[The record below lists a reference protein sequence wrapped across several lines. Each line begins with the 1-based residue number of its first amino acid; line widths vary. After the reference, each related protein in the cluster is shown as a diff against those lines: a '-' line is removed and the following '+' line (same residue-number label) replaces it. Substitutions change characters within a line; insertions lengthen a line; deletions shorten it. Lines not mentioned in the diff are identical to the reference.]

1 MKNKSLEVIKSKIKL
16 RVSGKNVNR
25 YLLRLS
31 KNHISLLSVLKKSKD
46 EYDIL
51 IYFKDY
57 ELAQKLN
64 TIYDIH
70 IIEYG
75 GWEQE
80 KKYLKKNKWIFLA
93 LIFSL
98 LFLFF
103 LSRLI
108 FEVEIVTNDQAMKNR
123 LLKELKE
130 LSIDKYHF
138 QKSYQELQTIK
149 TKLLETHHDDIE
161 WLEIERIGTKYRVR
175 FEPRIIEPDK
185 KTTKERHLIA
195 KKNAIIKK
203 VESSTGQIVKGK
215 NDYVKKGDIIVS
227 GYISLNDSVK
237 KTVSATGTVYG
248 EVWYEVDVF
257 YPFGYYEETKTGRK
271 KEVYVIEFLSHRI
284 ELLNFHPFYDKI
296 INSSTILEKRGFPIR
311 FTKEKQEE
319 VNIIS
324 SIETVEEATL
334 KAVDL
339 ANKKIE
345 SKLNEEEYVLKYKII
360 NREIENNGVRLKV
373 FFSVYEDIT
382 DYLEIAPYVE
392 EKDEGDNS

>member
-227 GYISLNDSVK
+227 VYISLNDSVK

-284 ELLNFHPFYDKI
+284 ELFNFHPFYDKI

>member
-25 YLLRLS
+25 YLFRLS

-284 ELLNFHPFYDKI
+284 ELFNFHPFYDKI

>member
-175 FEPRIIEPDK
+175 FEPRIIAPDK

-257 YPFGYYEETKTGRK
+257 FFFFYYEETKTGRK

-284 ELLNFHPFYDKI
+284 ELFNFHPFYDKI

>member
-16 RVSGKNVNR
+16 KVSGKNVNR

-31 KNHISLLSVLKKSKD
+31 KNHISLLSVSKKSKD

-93 LIFSL
+93 LFFSL

-108 FEVEIVTNDQAMKNR
+108 FEVEIVTNDQAMKKR

-185 KTTKERHLIA
+185 EKTKERHLIA
-195 KKNAIIKK
+195 RKNAIIRK
-203 VESSTGQIVKGK
+203 VESSTGQILKGK

-271 KEVYVIEFLSHRI
+271 KQVYVIEFLSHRI
-284 ELLNFHPFYDKI
+284 ELFNFYPFYDKI
-296 INSSTILEKRGFPIR
+296 TNSSTILEKRGFPIR

>member
-185 KTTKERHLIA
+185 KLSLIH
-195 KKNAIIKK
+195 I
-203 VESSTGQIVKGK
+203 
-215 NDYVKKGDIIVS
+215 
-227 GYISLNDSVK
+227 
-237 KTVSATGTVYG
+237 
-248 EVWYEVDVF
+248 
-257 YPFGYYEETKTGRK
+257 
-271 KEVYVIEFLSHRI
+271 
-284 ELLNFHPFYDKI
+284 
-296 INSSTILEKRGFPIR
+296 
-311 FTKEKQEE
+311 
-319 VNIIS
+319 
-324 SIETVEEATL
+324 
-334 KAVDL
+334 
-339 ANKKIE
+339 
-345 SKLNEEEYVLKYKII
+345 
-360 NREIENNGVRLKV
+360 
-373 FFSVYEDIT
+373 
-382 DYLEIAPYVE
+382 
-392 EKDEGDNS
+392 

>member
-284 ELLNFHPFYDKI
+284 ELFNFHPFYDKI